1 MVACAQDESQ
11 KEADDRES
19 HSPLHVRAEI
29 ARPENND
36 GGDTAWHSGSESE
49 PRQTIL
55 IRKTTS
61 ALRGALHQEES
72 QLKNFRAHIAEGAGK
87 MHCDLDRVLQ
97 RLCARCHRFA
107 PVLS

>member
-1 MVACAQDESQ
+1 MVACAQDKSQ
-11 KEADDRES
+11 KAAYDRERQ
-19 HSPLHVRAEI
+19 SPLDLRAEI
-29 ARPENND
+29 ARPENGEGD
-36 GGDTAWHSGSESE
+36 DTAWHSGSESE

-61 ALRGALHQEES
+61 ALRGALHQKES
-72 QLKNFRAHIAEGAGK
+72 QLQSLRAHIVEGAGK

-107 PVLS
+107 PALS